1 GVSPKAGSGWAVPTD
16 FKLTVPIRSALTVLS
31 AKADLVASASP
42 VAVNDP
48 SLRPGVGVPLDPSTS
63 ELSTTE
69 PALTDPTFPA
79 TSMAESLM
87 APRTRIEPRAF
98 APAVTPAPLMVRSAL
113 KLPGMVGVGG
123 GWGFAP
129 NVARPA
135 RRGGDRPAPNRVGRR
150 PPQRGFRHRPVS
162 PVPASPGRDPDR
174 RSLEG
179 GRRGAE
185 QADIGPATDVPDPE

>member
-1 GVSPKAGSGWAVPTD
+1 
-16 FKLTVPIRSALTVLS
+16 
-31 AKADLVASASP
+31 SASP

-98 APAVTPAPLMVRSAL
+98 APAVTPAPLMVRAAL
-113 KLPGMVGVGG
+113 KLPGMVGGVGG
-123 GWGFAP
+123 GGGGGGGLGL
-129 NVARPA
+129 ARDVDRPD
-135 RRGGDRPAPNRVGRR
+135 RRGGDRPVPERDGRQAR
-150 PPQRGFRHRPVS
+150 QRGIRPRHVS
-162 PVPASPGRDPDR
+162 PVPDSPGRDPDR

-185 QADIGPATDVPDPE
+185 QADIGPATD